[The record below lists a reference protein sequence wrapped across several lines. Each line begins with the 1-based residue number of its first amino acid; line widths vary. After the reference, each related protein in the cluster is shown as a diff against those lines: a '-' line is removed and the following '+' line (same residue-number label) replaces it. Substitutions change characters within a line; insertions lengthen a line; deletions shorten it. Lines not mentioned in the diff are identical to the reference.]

1 MKPFYTLAFLADYL
15 DGAIGGNPDLPIQG
29 FSSLVR
35 ANSSELAYYDRHLP
49 LQMLKNTQAGA
60 VLLASRDVSDSPVS
74 TIAVSDPLAAAQAIN
89 ALLAQSKEVPL
100 AAIHPHAVIHASVT
114 LGEQVSIEA
123 NSHIAE
129 NVKLGQ
135 NVHIGANCSIASD
148 VVIGE
153 NTRIA
158 NNVSLEQGVIIGSH
172 CMIDSGAVIGAEPFH
187 GYKVKGRWSALS
199 AAGSIVISDEVTI
212 GANTVIVR
220 GIVGDTWLGSG
231 VQIDNLVQIAHDV
244 TIGRH
249 TAIAAGTVIGAFTQ
263 IGSHCILGGACSV
276 AANLHLGD
284 DLVVTGMSTVNK
296 SLSKPGIYSS
306 GTMVSEHHR
315 WRRNAARFKR
325 LDDYI
330 LRLIR
335 LEKDR
340 LRED

>member
-1 MKPFYTLAFLADYL
+1 MAFLADYL
-15 DGAIGGNPDLPIQG
+15 DGAIVGDPSLPIQG
-29 FSSLVR
+29 FSSLLR

-60 VLLASRDVSDSPVS
+60 VLLASRHVSDSPVS
-74 TIAVSDPLAAAQAIN
+74 TIAVSNPLTAAQAIH
-89 ALLAQSKEVPL
+89 ALFAESKEIPL
-100 AAIHPHAVIHASVT
+100 AAIHPHAVIHASAT
-114 LGEQVSIEA
+114 LAENISIEA
-123 NSHIAE
+123 NSRIAE

-148 VVIGE
+148 VVVGE

-199 AAGSIVISDEVTI
+199 AAGSVVISDEVTI
-212 GANTVIVR
+212 GANTVIVK
-220 GIVGDTWLGSG
+220 GVVGDTWLGRG

-244 TIGRH
+244 NIGQH
-249 TAIAAGTVIGAFTQ
+249 TAIAACTVIGAFTQ

-276 AANLHLGD
+276 AANLLLGD
-284 DLVVTGMSTVNK
+284 DLVITGMSTVNK

-330 LRLIR
+330 LRLVR